1 MRYLSLCLA
10 GVLTAAA
17 VCRAD
22 IDRVHPPAPGPEP
35 AASFP
40 DFTQTALPN
49 GLKVFVVENHREPTV
64 TFRLLIKSGDALD
77 GDKPG
82 LSDAVAD
89 QLDKGTPKRTAD
101 QFAEE
106 ADFIGAAIGAASGPD
121 ALAVSASGLVR
132 DLPKLL
138 DLFSDAVLHPTFP
151 TEELIKYQRQTISG
165 LIAQKQRPAAL
176 AAKLTGKLLY
186 GNHPYGAFA
195 TEETVGALT
204 HEDLAQAHA
213 RRFVP
218 GDASLAVVGDVHA
231 ADVIAQLERTFADW
245 KAKETDKPPTVP
257 TPKASESNHLT
268 IHLVDRPGSVQ
279 SAVVVARRGV
289 PRNNSDAPELGVMNT
304 ILGGGFS
311 GRLFQNLRERH
322 GYTYGAT
329 SGFSMNRTAG
339 LFTENSEVRNEVTG
353 PAITEMLAEIKRMR
367 DEPVPEPEL
376 AMQRQYVAGNYLLS
390 LESPAR
396 TAERVQEIDLYGL
409 PADYFKTYAKRVSSV
424 SAESIKTLAD
434 KYLGADDATVVVV
447 GEGKEIQPQLEKLGP
462 VTVYDLDLKATANP
476 PKPSPTQ

>member
-1 MRYLSLCLA
+1 MIPHLPLLLA
-10 GVLTAAA
+10 GVLAASS
-17 VCRAD
+17 VCHAEV
-22 IDRVHPPAPGPEP
+22 DRTRPPAAGPEP

-40 DFTQTALPN
+40 DFSQATLSD

-64 TFRLLIKSGDALD
+64 TFRLLVKSGDALD
-77 GDKPG
+77 GDKTG

-89 QLDKGTPKRTAD
+89 QLDKGTPRRTAD
-101 QFAEE
+101 EFAEE
-106 ADFIGAAIGAASGPD
+106 ADFIGASIEAVSGPD
-121 ALAVSASGLVR
+121 ALAVSASGLIR

-151 TEELIKYQRQTISG
+151 ADELIKYQRQTISG
-165 LIAQKQRPAAL
+165 LIAQKQSPAAL

-186 GNHPYGAFA
+186 GAYPYGAFA
-195 TEETVGALT
+195 TEESVGSLT
-204 HEDLAQAHA
+204 HDDLAKAHA
-213 RRFVP
+213 QRFSP
-218 GDASLAVVGDVHA
+218 SEASLAVVGDVRA
-231 ADVIAQLERTFADW
+231 ADVIPQLERALAGW
-245 KAKETDKPPTVP
+245 KAREGEAPPFLP
-257 TPKASESNHLT
+257 TAKAPERKTLT

-279 SAVVVARRGV
+279 SAVVVARWGV
-289 PRNNSDAPELGVMNT
+289 RRNNADAPELGVLNT

-329 SGFSMNRTAG
+329 SSFSMHREAG

-353 PAITEMLAEIKRMR
+353 PSITEMLAEIKRIR

-409 PADYFKTYAKRVSSV
+409 PTDYFKTYAKRVSNV
-424 SAESIKTLAD
+424 DAAAIKTLAD

-447 GEGKEIQPQLEKLGP
+447 GEAKEIQPQLEKLGP
-462 VTVYDLDLKATANP
+462 VITYDLNLKTTA
-476 PKPSPTQ
+476 K